1 MDPTVRRA
9 TEGSAGL
16 DLRTTTQFMLIPQMG
31 VQPIPTD
38 YKGPLPSGSV
48 GLILGRA
55 SLTLQGLI
63 VHPGDVGQDY
73 EGGLQVLCSCP
84 QGVVSISQG
93 DRIAQLVIQPSLHG
107 CFPSSGVPQATRG
120 IGSTGNDSAYLIMP
134 LDSRPSLEL
143 VIEGKQFKGILDT
156 AADKSIISSHWW
168 PKTWPVIQSSHSLL
182 GFGYQS
188 CPTISSRSLSW
199 TAPEGQMGRFTPYV
213 LPLPVNLW
221 GKDILQALG
230 LTLTNACSPQAVR
243 MIKKICYKEGR
254 GLGKGEQG
262 KLEPIPQKGN
272 NGRQGLDFF

>member
-1 MDPTVRRA
+1 
-9 TEGSAGL
+9 
-16 DLRTTTQFMLIPQMG
+16 MG
-31 VQPIPTD
+31 VQPVPTD

-63 VHPGDVGQDY
+63 VHPGVINQDY
-73 EGGLQVLCSCP
+73 EGELQVLCSCP
-84 QGVVSISQG
+84 QGVFSISQG
-93 DRIAQLVIQPSLHG
+93 DRIAQLIILPSLHG
-107 CFPSSGVPQATRG
+107 CFPSSGVPRAARG

-156 AADKSIISSHWW
+156 GADKSIISSHWW
-168 PKTWPVIQSSHSLL
+168 PKTWPVTQSSHSLQGL
-182 GFGYQS
+182 GYQS

-199 TAPEGQMGRFTPYV
+199 TAPEGQTGRFTPYV

-221 GKDILQALG
+221 GRDILQALG
-230 LTLTNACSPQAVR
+230 LTLTNEYSPQAVQ
-243 MIKKICYKEGR
+243 MMKKMGYKEGR

-262 KLEPIPQKGN
+262 RLEPIPQEGN
-272 NGRQGLDFF
+272 NGRQGLGFS

>member
-1 MDPTVRRA
+1 MLKGEHQDCALSV
-9 TEGSAGL
+9 EKDIIG
-16 DLRTTTQFMLIPQMG
+16 LRTV
-31 VQPIPTD
+31 VQLEI
-38 YKGPLPSGSV
+38 YEAGSC
-48 GLILGRA
+48 
-55 SLTLQGLI
+55 SLQGLI
-63 VHPGDVGQDY
+63 VHPGVVDQDY
-73 EGGLQVLCSCP
+73 KGELQVLCSCP
-84 QGVVSISQG
+84 QVVFSISQG
-93 DRIAQLVIQPSLHG
+93 DRIAQLIILPSLHG
-107 CFPSSGVPQATRG
+107 CFPSSGIPRAARG
-120 IGSTGNDSAYLIMP
+120 IGSTGNDSDYLIMP

-168 PKTWPVIQSSHSLL
+168 PKTWPVIQSSHSLQ

>member
-1 MDPTVRRA
+1 MAVF
-9 TEGSAGL
+9 S
-16 DLRTTTQFMLIPQMG
+16 
-31 VQPIPTD
+31 
-38 YKGPLPSGSV
+38 
-48 GLILGRA
+48 
-55 SLTLQGLI
+55 
-63 VHPGDVGQDY
+63 
-73 EGGLQVLCSCP
+73 
-84 QGVVSISQG
+84 
-93 DRIAQLVIQPSLHG
+93 
-107 CFPSSGVPQATRG
+107 SSGIPRAARG
-120 IGSTGNDSAYLIMP
+120 IGSTGNDSDYLIMP

-156 AADKSIISSHWW
+156 GADKSIISSHWW
-168 PKTWPVIQSSHSLL
+168 PKTWPVIQSSHSLQ

-230 LTLTNACSPQAVR
+230 LTLTNACSPQAVQ

-272 NGRQGLDFF
+272 NGRQGLGFF

>member
-1 MDPTVRRA
+1 
-9 TEGSAGL
+9 
-16 DLRTTTQFMLIPQMG
+16 MLIPQMG

-120 IGSTGNDSAYLIMP
+120 IGTTGNDSAYLIMP

-143 VIEGKQFKGILDT
+143 
-156 AADKSIISSHWW
+156 
-168 PKTWPVIQSSHSLL
+168 
-182 GFGYQS
+182 
-188 CPTISSRSLSW
+188 
-199 TAPEGQMGRFTPYV
+199 
-213 LPLPVNLW
+213 
-221 GKDILQALG
+221 
-230 LTLTNACSPQAVR
+230 
-243 MIKKICYKEGR
+243 
-254 GLGKGEQG
+254 
-262 KLEPIPQKGN
+262 
-272 NGRQGLDFF
+272 